1 MIVVPW
7 PKFITWPHGSVAVCL
22 LLQLQ
27 QLQLNDNYPEQK
39 EMESRK
45 VHQANALED

>member
-7 PKFITWPHGSVAVCL
+7 PKFITWPHGLVVVCH

-27 QLQLNDNYPEQK
+27 QLQLNDNYPGQK
-39 EMESRK
+39 EMERRK
-45 VHQANALED
+45 VHQANALEC